1 MYLVYTVYRKFLYIK
16 IFIMINL
23 IIEIG
28 LYLLG
33 FLIVM
38 NFIELLVDKII
49 NKYYN
54 RLESNI
60 NKKNNHDV

>member
-1 MYLVYTVYRKFLYIK
+1 
-16 IFIMINL
+16 MINL

-28 LYLLG
+28 LYLFG
-33 FLIVM
+33 FLLAM

-54 RLESNI
+54 HLESNI
-60 NKKNNHDV
+60 NKKNNNRVN